1 MKVEAIK
8 TSLFKENQDLSGF
21 ITAHL
26 PRLAEKSILVVTSK
40 IVALSQGRT
49 VDSRK
54 ISWNELIKQESQ
66 WAISTKYC
74 YLTLKEGMIAP
85 NAGIDK
91 SNAGGKWILWPKDS
105 YGAAKD
111 LRQRLSRH
119 YGIKKVGVL
128 ITDSRVLP
136 LRKGITGV
144 ALGYSGFRGL
154 RNYIGKK
161 DLFGR
166 CLKMSMTNVADGLAA
181 AAVLLM
187 GEAAEQTPLAVIEDA
202 PVVFISKLNR
212 RELRINPAVD
222 LYRPL
227 FERIIGTDTRRT

>member
-1 MKVEAIK
+1 MIVKAIK
-8 TSLFKENQDLSGF
+8 TPLFREGQDLFKF
-21 ITAHL
+21 IIAHL
-26 PRLAEKSILVVTSK
+26 PRLAEKSILVITSK

-49 VDSRK
+49 VDPRK
-54 ISWNELIKQESQ
+54 ISWDELIKQESQ
-66 WAISTKYC
+66 WAIPTKYC

-91 SNAGGKWILWPKDS
+91 SNANGKWILWPRDS
-105 YGAAKD
+105 YGAAED
-111 LRQRLSRH
+111 LHKRLSRH
-119 YGIKKVGVL
+119 YGIKKMGVL

-154 RNYIGKK
+154 RNYIGKS
-161 DLFGR
+161 DIFGR
-166 CLKMSMTNVADGLAA
+166 KLKMSRTNVADSLAA

-187 GEAAEQTPLAVIEDA
+187 GEADEQTPLAMIENA
-202 PVVFISKLNR
+202 PVEFISKQNK
-212 RELRINPAVD
+212 RELKINPAAD

-227 FERIIGTDTRRT
+227 FEKFL